1 MIKRALAALS
11 LFVTLTAPRL
21 QSQERGEAALG
32 EDIAGMGTTTRVL
45 MIGAHPDDE
54 DTQLIAYLAKG
65 KHIETAYL
73 SLTRGDGGQNL
84 IGNELG
90 EVLGMIRTEELLAAR
105 RIDGGRQY
113 FARAFDFGF
122 TKTLDEALQ
131 RWPKDSLLK
140 DAVAIVRTFRPQV
153 IIAVFTGTPADGHGQ
168 HQYSGVIARE
178 VFDAAAD
185 SVRFPPSAV
194 GGLKPWAPA
203 KFYRLRRNAQNA
215 TLAFNVGEYS
225 PLLGHSYSEIA
236 TVSRSQHSSQGQ
248 GALPQRGQRLS
259 GVALEASRVSAPGA
273 PEKSLFDNIDT
284 SWTRFNKLSLPD
296 SARLALA
303 SLATLEAQVRDAQNL
318 AEPSRMVRPLAEY
331 VRRAT
336 LAASAVTCTT
346 LDALNADTRT
356 CDAEHG
362 DFALALKTTI
372 ARASDALLDAAGVVV
387 EPTAPRE
394 YVAVGETMPV
404 TVTLYNQG
412 KVPVVFENVSL
423 LNALGMASRQ
433 PRTIPPDSIAKQ
445 ELIYNGGLNPTLPW
459 WLRRPRNGDTFQQ
472 PLSEMIIGED
482 RLESSGVEATVRI
495 ADVPVT
501 VHSGPIVYR
510 FADPARGEVRRPIAT
525 IPEVSLLMQREVEYA
540 RANSA
545 FDRTMLVYVHSGS
558 SSPRS
563 VSVRLN
569 LPAGLTTDSATRT
582 LSLPPFGDAN
592 LYFRVQGRLAPG
604 RHPVRAVATVNG
616 KQSSVGFVPIEYS
629 HIRPLRY
636 YRQAQVQLE
645 AVNATFAN
653 LKVGY
658 VKGVG
663 DNELPMLEELG
674 IPIVELDPVSLP
686 QTKLDGFSTIVLG
699 PRAYE
704 ANPSLVANNA
714 TLLDFAKKGG
724 TLVVQYGQAP
734 YARLGILPYSF
745 SLTGTGSRV
754 TDENAAVRVLDPGSP
769 LLSAPNKIV
778 DADFA
783 NWVQERTSY
792 MPTNIDPHYRTVFS
806 LNDPNEPPN
815 DAAVLVAPLG
825 KGTYVYTTFSFF
837 RQLPAG
843 NPGAARLFIN
853 LLSATPAAANRPA
866 VPPSVPPKP

>member
-1 MIKRALAALS
+1 LIGRALAALS
-11 LFVTLTAPRL
+11 LLLSLSAPRL
-21 QSQERGEAALG
+21 LSQERGAAALG
-32 EDIAGMGTTTRVL
+32 EDIAGIGTTTRVL

-54 DTQLIAYLAKG
+54 DTQLIAYLAKA

-122 TKTLDEALQ
+122 VKTLDETLG

-140 DAVAIVRTFRPQV
+140 DAVAIVRAFRPQV

-185 SVRFPPSAV
+185 SMRFPPSAV

-203 KFYRLRRNAQNA
+203 KFYRLRRNARNA
-215 TLAFNVGEYS
+215 SLEFDVGEYS
-225 PLLGHSYSEIA
+225 SLLGRSYSEIA

-248 GALPQRGQRLS
+248 GALPQRGRRFT
-259 GVALEASRVSAPGA
+259 GVALEASRVSPPTA
-273 PEKSLFDNIDT
+273 PEKTLFDHLDT
-284 SWTRFNKLSLPD
+284 GWTRFGNLALPD
-296 SARLALA
+296 SARSALDSLRGAEAAVVAARDLADPTTMVP
-303 SLATLEAQVRDAQNL
+303 SLAT
-318 AEPSRMVRPLAEY
+318 Y
-331 VRRAT
+331 VRLAT
-336 LAASAVTCTT
+336 RAASGVDCTT
-346 LDALNADTRT
+346 LDALNADMRT
-356 CDAEHG
+356 CDAPHG
-362 DFALALKTTI
+362 DLALALRTTL
-372 ARASDALLDAAGVVV
+372 ARSTDALLNAAGVVV
-387 EPTAPRE
+387 EATAPRE

-404 TVTLYNQG
+404 TVSLYNQG
-412 KVPVVFENVSL
+412 KVPVVFESVSL
-423 LNALGMASRQ
+423 TNALGMASRQ
-433 PRTIPPDSIAKQ
+433 PRTIPPDSIARQ

-459 WLRRPRNGDTFQQ
+459 WLRRPRRGDTFQQ

-482 RLESSGVEATVRI
+482 RLESSGVESTVRI
-495 ADVPVT
+495 AGVPVH
-501 VHSGPIVYR
+501 VRSGPIVYR

-540 RANSA
+540 RANA
-545 FDRTMLVYVHSGS
+545 PFDRTMLVYVHSGA
-558 SSPRS
+558 SSPRTFT
-563 VSVRLN
+563 VKLN
-569 LPAGLTTDSATRT
+569 LPSGLTTDSATRSLT
-582 LSLPPFGDAN
+582 LPAFGDAN
-592 LYFRVQGRLAPG
+592 LYFRVRGRLAPG
-604 RHPVRAVATVNG
+604 RHPVRAVATVDG
-616 KQSSVGFVPIEYS
+616 KQSSIGFVPVEYS

-636 YRQAQVQLE
+636 YRPAQVQLE
-645 AVNATFAN
+645 AVPATFAN

-658 VKGVG
+658 IKGVG
-663 DNELPMLEELG
+663 DNVMPALEELG
-674 IPIVELDPVSLP
+674 IPVVELDPVSLA
-686 QTKLDGFSTIVLG
+686 QIKLDGFTTIVLG

-704 ANPSLVANNA
+704 ANPALVANNSV
-714 TLLDFAKKGG
+714 LMNFARKGG
-724 TLVVQYGQAP
+724 TLVVQYGQSP
-734 YARLGILPYSF
+734 YARLGVLPYPF
-745 SLTGTGSRV
+745 SLTGTGQRV
-754 TDENAAVRVLDPGSP
+754 TDENAPVRVIDPGSP
-769 LLSAPNKIV
+769 LLSTPNKIG

-792 MPTNIDPHYRTVFS
+792 MPTDLDSHYRTVFS
-806 LNDPNEPPN
+806 LNDPNEPPSN
-815 DAAVLVAPLG
+815 AAVLVAPVG

-853 LLSATPAAANRPA
+853 LLSATPAAANRPP
-866 VPPSVPPKP
+866 VPPSVPVKP

>member
-1 MIKRALAALS
+1 LIKRALAALS
-11 LFVTLTAPRL
+11 LLVSLSAPRL
-21 QSQERGEAALG
+21 LAQERGAAALG
-32 EDIAGMGTTTRVL
+32 EDIAGIGTTARVL

-65 KHIETAYL
+65 RHIETAYL

-122 TKTLDEALQ
+122 TKTLDETMTK
-131 RWPKDSLLK
+131 WPKDSLLK
-140 DAVAIVRTFRPQV
+140 DAVAIVRAFRPQV

-168 HQYSGVIARE
+168 HQFSGVIARQ

-185 SVRFPPSAV
+185 SVRFPPSSV

-203 KFYRLRRNAQNA
+203 KFYRLRRNAQHA
-215 TLAFNVGEYS
+215 TLEFDVGEYS

-248 GALPQRGQRLS
+248 GAVPQRGRRLS
-259 GVALEASRVSAPGA
+259 GVALEASRVSSPDA
-273 PEKSLFDNIDT
+273 PEKTLFDNVDT
-284 SWTRFNKLSLPD
+284 TWARFSTLSLPD
-296 SARLALA
+296 SARSALD
-303 SLATLEAQVRDAQNL
+303 SLRGAEAAVVTARDL
-318 AEPSRMVRPLAEY
+318 AEPTVMIPPLATF
-331 VRRAT
+331 VRLAT
-336 LAASAVTCTT
+336 RAASAVTCTP
-346 LDALNADTRT
+346 LDALNADSRT
-356 CDAEHG
+356 CDAAHG
-362 DFALALKTTI
+362 DLALALRTAI
-372 ARASDALLDAAGVVV
+372 ARSSDALLNAAGVVV
-387 EPTAPRE
+387 EATAPRE
-394 YVAVGETMPV
+394 YVAVGESIPV

-412 KVPVVFENVSL
+412 KVPVGFENVSL
-423 LNALGMASRQ
+423 TNALGMASRQ
-433 PRTIPPDSIAKQ
+433 PRTIPPDSIARQ
-445 ELIYNGGLNPTLPW
+445 QLVYNGGPIPTLPW
-459 WLRRPRNGDTFQQ
+459 WLRRPRKGDTFQQ
-472 PLSEMIIGED
+472 PLHEMIVGED
-482 RLESSGVEATVRI
+482 RLESSGVETTVRI
-495 ADVPVT
+495 ANVPVT
-501 VHSGPIVYR
+501 VRSGPIVYR

-525 IPEVSLLMQREVEYA
+525 IPEISLLMQREVEYA
-540 RANSA
+540 RANVP
-545 FDRTMLVYVHSGS
+545 FDRTMLVYVHSAS
-558 SSPRS
+558 STPRTFT
-563 VSVRLN
+563 VALD
-569 LPAGLTTDSATRT
+569 LPAGLHADSATRT
-582 LSLPPFGDAN
+582 VTLPAFGDAN
-592 LYFRVQGRLAPG
+592 LYFRVQGRLAAG
-604 RHPVRAVATVNG
+604 RHPVRAVATIDG
-616 KQSSVGFVPIEYS
+616 KRSSIGFVPIEYP

-636 YRQAQVQLE
+636 YRPAEVQLE

-653 LKVGY
+653 LKIGY

-674 IPIVELDPVSLP
+674 LPVVELDPVTLP
-686 QTKLDGFSTIVLG
+686 QTKLDGFTTIVLG

-734 YARLGILPYSF
+734 YARLGILPYPF

-754 TDENAAVRVLDPGSP
+754 TDEHAEVRVLDPGSP
-769 LLSAPNKIV
+769 LLSAPNRIV

-792 MPTNIDPHYRTVFS
+792 MPKDIDPHYRTVFS
-806 LNDPNEPPN
+806 LNDPNEPPS

-853 LLSATPAAANRPA
+853 LLSATPAAANRPP
-866 VPPSVPPKP
+866 VPPSAAPRP